1 MSTHLLYSLTQLNCP
16 RFTPGQWG
24 NDNTPSTFYSFG
36 VKLIW
41 YNKQQ
46 ILTGSTEVNKADIA
60 YILANLGCML
70 TDSIKNQKSLK

>member
-16 RFTPGQWG
+16 RFPPGQWG